1 MARSQSRS
9 VKNQIRG
16 LALTR
21 KTGEQITIY
30 TSDGPITIQVVRTDP
45 KCVRLKVAAAPSVRI
60 VRSELDV
67 QGTTETPPVE
77 SDYD

>member
-1 MARSQSRS
+1 MARSRS

-21 KTGEQITIY
+21 KTGEQVTIY
-30 TSDGPITIQVVRTDP
+30 TSDGPIQIQVVRTDSN
-45 KCVRLKVAAAPSVRI
+45 CARLKVAAAPHVKI
-60 VRSELDV
+60 YRSELDV
-67 QGTTETPPVE
+67 CSAEASPSLE

>member
-1 MARSQSRS
+1 MARSRS

-30 TSDGPITIQVVRTDP
+30 TSDGPITIQVVQIDP
-45 KCVRLKVAAAPSVRI
+45 KRVRLKVAAAPSVKI
-60 VRSELDV
+60 YRSELDV
-67 QGTTETPPVE
+67 QNPETTPPIE